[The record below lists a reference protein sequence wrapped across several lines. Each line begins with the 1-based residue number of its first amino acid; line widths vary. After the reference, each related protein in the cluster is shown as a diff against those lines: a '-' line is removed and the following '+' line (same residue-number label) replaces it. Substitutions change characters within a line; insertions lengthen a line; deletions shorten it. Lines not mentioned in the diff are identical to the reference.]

1 MDPSQ
6 QVKCGAKSRTR
17 GGAPCRAWAVRGRT
31 RCRMHGGKSLRGA
44 DHPNWKDGLYSQA
57 LPQDV
62 ATAARRALADPTLRD
77 MRQAIALTDA
87 RIVERLR
94 DLHVGAGNWDAVT
107 NALARLRTA
116 GDDLNVTRKALD
128 DIEAAATAGRTRDR
142 AWRDLRDM
150 FQERDKLLTG
160 ETNRHKV
167 TADMITADRVATFM
181 VGMVDALR
189 DESQDRDLIRRVIGR
204 WERLMGLAGVQVP
217 AKGGTE

>member
-1 MDPSQ
+1 
-6 QVKCGAKSRTR
+6 
-17 GGAPCRAWAVRGRT
+17 
-31 RCRMHGGKSLRGA
+31 MHGGKSLRGA